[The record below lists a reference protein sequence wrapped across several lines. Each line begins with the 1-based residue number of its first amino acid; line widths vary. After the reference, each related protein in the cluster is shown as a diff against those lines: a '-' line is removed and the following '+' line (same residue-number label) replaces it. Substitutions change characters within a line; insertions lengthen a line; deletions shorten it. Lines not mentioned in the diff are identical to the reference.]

1 MSKFHMRW
9 IFKSVVMVG
18 LLYFLLRKVQL
29 QPLIEALRRA
39 NPSFLAIAV
48 VVGVAMVV
56 VRVYKWQALLHRLP
70 ATVAPHPISFRQAW
84 VSVLG
89 GLAFGLI
96 TPARAGEL
104 GRIAFLPPATRTLA
118 GGLFIVDRS
127 IDLVTILML
136 ALAGSAGVLTFG
148 WQVILGTAVLVLV
161 GGVLLWPVLLPW
173 IFGWMPLPDKL
184 RRILSELVTGLHTLR
199 LRDLGWNLCL
209 GCALMVL
216 DVISLYVLV
225 ATFEPVSFKAVA
237 FAFPLILLTNLV
249 PITPGGIGVRES
261 ASVFLFRQFGVSQA
275 AAIYSALFLYILNS
289 LLPGLWGI
297 TYVRKLGAHPS
308 AVDSSPP
315 EKISEATLS

>member
-1 MSKFHMRW
+1 
-9 IFKSVVMVG
+9 MVG

-29 QPLIEALRRA
+29 QPLVEALRRA
-39 NPSFLAIAV
+39 NPLLLAIAL
-48 VVGVAMVV
+48 VVGVAMVI

-70 ATVAPHPISFRQAW
+70 ATGTAPVSFRQAW

-148 WQVILGTAVLVLV
+148 WQIVLSTALLSLVV
-161 GGVLLWPVLLPW
+161 GVLLWPIFLPW
-173 IFGWMPLPDKL
+173 ILGWMPLPAKVHH
-184 RRILSELVTGLHTLR
+184 ILSELVTGLQTLR

-209 GCALMVL
+209 GCVLMVL

-261 ASVFLFRQFGVSQA
+261 ASVFLFHQFGVSQA
-275 AAIYSALFLYILNS
+275 AAIYSALLLYILNS

-297 TYVRKLGAHPS
+297 TYVRKLGTS
-308 AVDSSPP
+308 SSTVDSTPL
-315 EKISEATLS
+315 EKTSEATVS

>member
-1 MSKFHMRW
+1 MSKFHVRW
-9 IFKSVVMVG
+9 ILKWVVMAG
-18 LLYFLLRKVQL
+18 LLYFLLRKVRI
-29 QPLIEALRRA
+29 QPLIEALHRA
-39 NPSFLAIAV
+39 NPSLLAIAV

-70 ATVAPHPISFRQAW
+70 ETVTPHPISFRQAW

-136 ALAGSAGVLTFG
+136 ALAGSAGVLTLG
-148 WQVILGTAVLVLV
+148 WQIVMGTALFFLVV
-161 GGVLLWPVLLPW
+161 GVLLWPIVLPW
-173 IFGWMPLPDKL
+173 ILGWMPLPVKL
-184 RRILSELVTGLHTLR
+184 CRILSELVTGLEPIR

-209 GCALMVL
+209 GCVLMVL

-261 ASVFLFRQFGVSQA
+261 ASVFLFRQFGVSEA
-275 AAIYSALFLYILNS
+275 AAIYSALLLYILNS

-297 TYVRKLGAHPS
+297 TYVRKLGAVSS
-308 AVDSSPP
+308 AADSTPL
-315 EKISEATLS
+315 EKTSEATLS